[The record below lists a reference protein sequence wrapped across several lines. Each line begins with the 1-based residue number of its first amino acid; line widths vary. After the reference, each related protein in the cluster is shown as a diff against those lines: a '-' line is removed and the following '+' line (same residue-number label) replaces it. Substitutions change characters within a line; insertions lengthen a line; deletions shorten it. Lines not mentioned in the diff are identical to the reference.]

1 MTDWQIGFAWGCLAG
16 FVGFT
21 AVFAGTILG
30 LVSSAKRQME
40 REL

>member
-1 MTDWQIGFAWGCLAG
+1 MTDWHLGFAWGVLVG

-30 LVSSAKRQME
+30 LVSSAKKQME
-40 REL
+40 RDL

>member
-1 MTDWQIGFAWGCLAG
+1 MTDWQLGFAWGVLAG

-21 AVFAGTILG
+21 AVFAGALVG

-40 REL
+40 RDL